1 MGFLSDAYTWIDA
14 NLAGGILPGGHEI
27 TAPGATIGGVIP
39 TPFVGIQ
46 PAAPA
51 PAPVAAQVPQVPTIT
66 AAGLPVGVARP
77 GALAAPLGL
86 PPGLA
91 RGRLQTLVARMMPD
105 GTVIPVRTYPGRP
118 ALMSSD
124 ITAAK
129 RVRRIGK
136 MVNKLFPSRTRGYKS
151 KRTQVVYRSRS
162 RK

>member
-14 NLAGGILPGGHEI
+14 NIAGGVLPGGHEI
-27 TAPGATIGGVIP
+27 TAPGATIGGVVP
-39 TPFVGIQ
+39 TPFYGIQ

-51 PAPVAAQVPQVPTIT
+51 PAPVVPQVPTLQPG
-66 AAGLPVGVARP
+66 GLPVPVPRP
-77 GALAAPLGL
+77 GALAAPLAL
-86 PPGLA
+86 PPGMP

-124 ITAAK
+124 VTAAK

-136 MVNKLFPSRTRGYKS
+136 MVNKLFPSRARRGYKS

-162 RK
+162 KK